1 MYSSADSLFDSLWLD
16 LSVTALKTDD
26 LRLHRS
32 FSVSSGIGSLGSSV
46 LASGSSSTTTRTNS
60 RTSSRSTSPLTP
72 SVPVKPLVSSTP
84 IPPLWLAPRGKY
96 ARSTLVS
103 YPLTPSRP
111 GRERVTIHTDTR
123 VVYKGRDI
131 LDLSGNL
138 FRSPWDLRP
147 AVLPA
152 RCINMFWK
160 NRSQY
165 HRLSEYGTRETFEE
179 AACPVSS
186 CSFRIPIPGRD

>member
-1 MYSSADSLFDSLWLD
+1 PIYITYEPSSHP
-16 LSVTALKTDD
+16 K
-26 LRLHRS
+26 
-32 FSVSSGIGSLGSSV
+32 
-46 LASGSSSTTTRTNS
+46 N
-60 RTSSRSTSPLTP
+60 
-72 SVPVKPLVSSTP
+72 
-84 IPPLWLAPRGKY
+84 PRIE
-96 ARSTLVS
+96 
-103 YPLTPSRP
+103 SRP
-111 GRERVTIHTDTR
+111 FESGRILLCQQR

-152 RCINMFWK
+152 RNINMFWK

-179 AACPVSS
+179 VACPVSS

>member
-16 LSVTALKTDD
+16 LSVTTLKTDD
-26 LRLHRS
+26 LRLYRS

-46 LASGSSSTTTRTNS
+46 LASGGSSTTTRTNS
-60 RTSSRSTSPLTP
+60 RTSSRSNSPLTP
-72 SVPVKPLVSSTP
+72 SVPVKPL
-84 IPPLWLAPRGKY
+84 
-96 ARSTLVS
+96 
-103 YPLTPSRP
+103 
-111 GRERVTIHTDTR
+111 R

-152 RCINMFWK
+152 RNINMFWK

-179 AACPVSS
+179 NSIHRFPTHSSSTPICPSTKCLSSFNRPSGRDRSS
-186 CSFRIPIPGRD
+186 CVRRKRARASSLESGGGPNYPL